1 VGMSRVLILAAL
13 VAVLVVAL
21 AGAAAELIR
30 GRRPML
36 LARV

>member
-1 VGMSRVLILAAL
+1 VGMSRALILAAF
-13 VAVLVVAL
+13 VALLAVAL